1 MSGMDG
7 EGDEAYAGWTGREAR
22 HERDG
27 QGGRRD
33 MSGMDGEMDGETRH
47 ERDGR
52 GGRRNMSGMDGEGDE
67 T

>member
-7 EGDEAYAGWTGREAR
+7 EGD
-22 HERDG
+22 
-27 QGGRRD
+27 
-33 MSGMDGEMDGETRH
+33 MSGMVGRETRH

-52 GGRRNMSGMDGEGDE
+52 GGRRDMSGVDGEGDE